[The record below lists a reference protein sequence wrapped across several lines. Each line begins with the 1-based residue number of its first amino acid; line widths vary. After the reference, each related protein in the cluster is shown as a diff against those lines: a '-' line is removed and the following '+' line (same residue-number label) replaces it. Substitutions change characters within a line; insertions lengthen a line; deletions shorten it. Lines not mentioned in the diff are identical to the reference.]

1 MKGVRY
7 GRLRTKNQGYAS
19 GNAEMM
25 MERILSIFA
34 RFSHIIRIGLP
45 KTIFGFATST
55 GRSFSRTPI
64 LEYNLHGRS
73 LNARAAVTFPPDA
86 VR

>member
-1 MKGVRY
+1 
-7 GRLRTKNQGYAS
+7 
-19 GNAEMM
+19 MM
-25 MERILSIFA
+25 MEQILSIFA

-64 LEYNLHGRS
+64 LEYNFPECVGGCNLSTGRCPMKEVS
-73 LNARAAVTFPPDA
+73 ASGNEFFWKLIWRC
-86 VR
+86 